1 MSKISKAGMIVAAA
15 AVMVGCSTTNSIPYK
30 ASTSNVITL
39 QNNLKQTN
47 TKVTLGTFSL
57 ANGIDEELMC
67 RMLGPVKVAPGKTL
81 STFIKEAFQEEL
93 FLAQVYDTNAPIT
106 IEARIERLSFSSV
119 SPANWDIAMR
129 VSSNKSPGY
138 SVNVKYNYDTS
149 FDAWSACKNVA
160 DAFSPAVQELLRQ
173 VVTDPQFTQLVK

>member
-173 VVTDPQFTQLVK
+173 VVTNPQFTQLVK